1 MIQLLSAIFS
11 VIFSVFEAI
20 IGGIADLVISASS
33 SKRNQNYNA
42 DFINPD
48 KVLLQNA
55 KGFCMTGN
63 KSVSIKDSFSNA
75 LCFGGS
81 GSGKSSRVLIPS
93 ILKMAGAS
101 SICIHDPSGELFEKT
116 SGAMKHSGYSI
127 KVLNYANADYSEKF
141 NPLYRVHNISDCK
154 RISKLLIQT
163 SLGGGGK
170 TDPFWNA
177 SAESLLAIFIRYVLF
192 HTEQQYHTLYN
203 VLCLINAFSGTP
215 QKVDKLFVQTKD
227 DDLLS
232 DYKSFVAYDSKMLMS
247 IVATVR
253 TSLSLFA
260 DPGLARVTSNDTIDF
275 EGFRKQKTI
284 LYINNNVNDMKY
296 YSSLSSILFE
306 QFFASVMSKLP
317 KQGDLPIF
325 FLLDEASSLYLS
337 ILPIAI
343 SNIRKYDAGILQIY
357 QSQSQLIDLYGVSQ
371 ARNIIANSYS
381 KNYMSGQPPE
391 TARELES
398 ILGKY
403 EFVDDDNNRRTRQLL
418 TMDEIRILTESII
431 LIGNLPPIK
440 ARMIPYYE
448 QKELNRLSQIPP
460 YSVER
465 KYYEEELEQIN
476 LNPDGK
482 TEQAI

>member
-1 MIQLLSAIFS
+1 MLQLLSALFG
-11 VIFSVFEAI
+11 VVFSVFESI
-20 IGGIADLVISASS
+20 VSGIGELIVSASP

-42 DFINPD
+42 DFIPAD
-48 KVLLQNA
+48 KVLAVNA

-63 KSVSIKDSFSNA
+63 KSLTIKDSFSNA
-75 LCFGGS
+75 LVFGGS

-93 ILKMAGAS
+93 ILKMAGIS
-101 SICIHDPSGELFEKT
+101 SLCIHDPSGELFEKT
-116 SGAMKHSGYSI
+116 SGAMKQLGYTV
-127 KVLNYANADYSEKF
+127 KVLNYANADYSENF
-141 NPLYRVHNISDCK
+141 NPLYRVQSISDCK

-170 TDPFWNA
+170 DPFWNS

-192 HTEQQYHTLYN
+192 HTEEQYHTLYN
-203 VLCLINAFSGTP
+203 VLCLINAFSGSP
-215 QKVDKLFVQTKD
+215 QKVDKLFVQAKD

-232 DYKSFVAYDSKMLMS
+232 DYKAFVAYDQKMLMS

-253 TSLSLFA
+253 TALALFA
-260 DPGLARVTSNDTIDF
+260 DPGVARVTSNDTIDF
-275 EGFRKQKTI
+275 ESFRNEKTI
-284 LYINNNVNDMKY
+284 LYINNNVSDMRY
-296 YSSLSSILFE
+296 YTVLSSILFE
-306 QFFASVMSKLP
+306 QFFSSIMFQLP
-317 KQGDLPIF
+317 KHGDLPIF

-337 ILPIAI
+337 ILPTAI

-381 KNYMSGQPPE
+381 KNYMSGQPLE

-403 EFVDDDNNRRTRQLL
+403 EFVDDDKNRRTRQLL
-418 TMDEIRILTESII
+418 TMDEIRILKESII

-440 ARMIPYYE
+440 AMMIPYYE

-460 YSVER
+460 YQLEQ
-465 KYYEEELEQIN
+465 KFYDEELEQIN
-476 LNPDGK
+476 LNADGK
-482 TEQAI
+482 AEQTI